1 MNTFRALP
9 APFVLA
15 APALLLFLA
24 ACAPKY
30 YSPNAQNVPLLRSA
44 GEGSVG
50 ASVNPEANRADA
62 RGAFAVGRNV
72 GLMANASMYF
82 PRDDDSG
89 NGGRGGLF
97 EVGAGYFR
105 PMARDFVFETYG
117 LLAYGGVENHFETA
131 NPGGTLNAN
140 LVRVAVQPAIG
151 YRHRWVEAAV
161 SSRIA
166 MLNYFNVSGDLMR
179 GGESEEEYLRENRQQ
194 FLLEP
199 AVTVRVGPEVLKAE
213 VQLGRSLNLGD
224 GDFPQDAGWGS
235 LGLVYYF
242 APR

>member
-1 MNTFRALP
+1 MNTTRALP
-9 APFVLA
+9 ASSAFAALA
-15 APALLLFLA
+15 SLLFLM

-50 ASVNPEANRADA
+50 ASINPEANRADA
-62 RGAFAVGRNV
+62 RGAFAVGRSI

-105 PMARDFVFETYG
+105 PMAHNFVFETYG
-117 LLAYGGVENHFETA
+117 LLAYGGLENHFETV
-131 NPGGTLNAN
+131 NPNGTLNAN

-151 YRHRWVEAAV
+151 YRHRWVEAAF

-166 MLNYFNVSGDLMR
+166 MLNYFNVDGDLVR

-199 AVTVRVGPEVLKAE
+199 AVTVRAGIGVLKAE
-213 VQLGRSLNLGD
+213 AQLGRSLNLGD
-224 GDFPQDAGWGS
+224 DTFPQDDLWGS

-242 APR
+242 EPR